1 MLKIVATTV
10 LGLVVLAVLASSTEA
25 AGRRRQCPPTYTY
38 TYTVAAAP
46 AAPVATAQS
55 NVSGQGYRTFSYQ
68 PAPTTLYRTFSQPA
82 GGRSSVRAFENGANK
97 SLGRGY

>member
-10 LGLVVLAVLASSTEA
+10 LGLVVLAVLANSAEA
-25 AGRRRQCPPTYTY
+25 AGRRRQCPPTY

-55 NVSGQGYRTFSYQ
+55 SVSGQGYRTYSYQ
-68 PAPTTLYRTFSQPA
+68 PAPTTSYRTFSQPA
-82 GGRSSVRAFENGANK
+82 GSRSSVRAFENGANK
-97 SLGRGY
+97 SLGRGF

>member
-10 LGLVVLAVLASSTEA
+10 LGLAVLAVLAGGAEA
-25 AGRRRQCPPTYTY
+25 AGRRRQCPP

-68 PAPTTLYRTFSQPA
+68 PVPTTSYRAFSSPA
-82 GGRSSVRAFENGANK
+82 GGRSSVRAYENGANK